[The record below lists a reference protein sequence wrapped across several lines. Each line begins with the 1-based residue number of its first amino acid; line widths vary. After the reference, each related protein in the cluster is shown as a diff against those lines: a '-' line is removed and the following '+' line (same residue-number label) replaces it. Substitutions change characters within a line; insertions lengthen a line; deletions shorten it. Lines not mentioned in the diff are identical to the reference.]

1 MGGSDTMGGVETRK
15 VLLTLSP
22 TTILQLSSMQSIEC
36 ADLNT
41 GFEYFMTFD
50 MPHVLVFST
59 LKMVMSCR
67 NMSVITM

>member
-1 MGGSDTMGGVETRK
+1 MGGVETRK

-59 LKMVMSCR
+59 LKMVMSC
-67 NMSVITM
+67 